1 MLDEIIQRTF
11 LVGKSYITGTNP
23 NSKVSFPTSVKEK
36 ELSSLNL
43 NNPPLL
49 QKSAEVAIC
58 SNQIQLG
65 GGGGWVGRGKGGR
78 GAGEGGARGGGRGIS
93 GAVFSSVCL
102 LLTFVLLFIP
112 LQSFDYLALL
122 NINTHVIPGA
132 LATLE
137 SRIR

>member
-36 ELSSLNL
+36 ELSSSNL

-65 GGGGWVGRGKGGR
+65 GGGGWEGGRGARGGVRRGEGRGKGDL
-78 GAGEGGARGGGRGIS
+78 GGRVLVGLPSADICFVVYS
-93 GAVFSSVCL
+93 PSVLRLSC
-102 LLTFVLLFIP
+102 P
-112 LQSFDYLALL
+112 LKYKYPCD
-122 NINTHVIPGA
+122 
-132 LATLE
+132 
-137 SRIR
+137 SRSTRYS

>member
-23 NSKVSFPTSVKEK
+23 NSKASFPTSVKEK

-43 NNPPLL
+43 NNPTLL

-65 GGGGWVGRGKGGR
+65 GGGGGRGKGG
-78 GAGEGGARGGGRGIS
+78 AGGGGRGIS

-102 LLTFVLLFIP
+102 LLRFVLLFIP

-122 NINTHVIPGA
+122 NINTQVIPGA
-132 LATLE
+132 LVTLE

>member
-23 NSKVSFPTSVKEK
+23 NSKASFPTSVKEK

-43 NNPPLL
+43 NNPTLL

-65 GGGGWVGRGKGGR
+65 GGGGVGRGKGGR
-78 GAGEGGARGGGRGIS
+78 GAGEGGSRGP
-93 GAVFSSVCL
+93 C
-102 LLTFVLLFIP
+102 
-112 LQSFDYLALL
+112 
-122 NINTHVIPGA
+122 
-132 LATLE
+132 
-137 SRIR
+137 SRRFAFC

>member
-23 NSKVSFPTSVKEK
+23 NSKASFPTSVKEK

-43 NNPPLL
+43 NNPTLL

-65 GGGGWVGRGKGGR
+65 GGGEGGRGGR
-78 GAGEGGARGGGRGIS
+78 GAGEGGSRGPCSHRF
-93 GAVFSSVCL
+93 AFC
-102 LLTFVLLFIP
+102 
-112 LQSFDYLALL
+112 
-122 NINTHVIPGA
+122 
-132 LATLE
+132 
-137 SRIR
+137 

>member
-43 NNPPLL
+43 NNPTLL

-65 GGGGWVGRGKGGR
+65 GGGVGRGKGGR
-78 GAGEGGARGGGRGIS
+78 GAGEGG
-93 GAVFSSVCL
+93 
-102 LLTFVLLFIP
+102 
-112 LQSFDYLALL
+112 
-122 NINTHVIPGA
+122 
-132 LATLE
+132 
-137 SRIR
+137 SREPCSRRFAFC

>member
-65 GGGGWVGRGKGGR
+65 GGGGGGEGGRGGGGRGKGDL
-78 GAGEGGARGGGRGIS
+78 GGRVLVGLPSADICFVVYS
-93 GAVFSSVCL
+93 PSVLRLSC
-102 LLTFVLLFIP
+102 P
-112 LQSFDYLALL
+112 LKYKYPCD
-122 NINTHVIPGA
+122 
-132 LATLE
+132 
-137 SRIR
+137 SRSTRYS